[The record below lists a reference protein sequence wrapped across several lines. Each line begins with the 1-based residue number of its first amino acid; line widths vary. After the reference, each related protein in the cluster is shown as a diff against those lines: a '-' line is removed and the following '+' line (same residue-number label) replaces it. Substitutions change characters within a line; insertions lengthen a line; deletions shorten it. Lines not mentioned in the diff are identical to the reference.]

1 MRKLDIV
8 LIVLV
13 VVSLILNGV
22 LLTGSGL
29 LLQRALKLR
38 RAAVEMLDQATIGLA
53 SLEKERVEYPVHI
66 QQNVPVVA
74 DVPFRQTMVVP
85 LRTTVPISFTAVVPV
100 NLMLT
105 TVEMEIPIDL
115 AVPLDLEVPV
125 TISQTVH
132 ISTTVPLNMNVPVTI
147 DVAETP
153 LRGYLAQFR
162 KTLERLR
169 ESL

>member
-13 VVSLILNGV
+13 AVSLTLNGILV
-22 LLTGSGL
+22 AGGGL
-29 LLQRALKLR
+29 VLQRALKLR
-38 RAAVEMLDQATIGLA
+38 RAAVGMLDQATVGLT

-66 QQNVPVVA
+66 RQDVPVVA
-74 DVPFRQTMVVP
+74 DVPFKQTMVIP
-85 LRTTVPISFTAVVPV
+85 LHTTVPISFTAVVPV

-115 AVPLDLEVPV
+115 DVPLDLEVPV

-153 LRGYLAQFR
+153 LRGYLEQFR
-162 KTLERLR
+162 KSLERLQDA
-169 ESL
+169 L